1 MQNLISNGLI
11 RTDFIS
17 PLFQEY
23 LGIAIIVRLTPFRTS
38 LYMQDHT
45 VVNDKVPQALLLHP
59 KA

>member
-17 PLFQEY
+17 PPFQEN
-23 LGIAIIVRLTPFRTS
+23 LGIAIIVRLTSFRTS

-45 VVNDKVPQALLLHP
+45 VVNDKVPQTLLLHS